1 MSQSIE
7 PTSENIEQVNPDQCF
22 CDKQKCLIGIASITI
37 GIGGFV
43 LANLL

>member
-1 MSQSIE
+1 MSQIIE
-7 PTSENIEQVNPDQCF
+7 STNEDIEQIDADQCF
-22 CDKQKCLIGIASITI
+22 CDKQKCLIGIASIAI